1 MLLNPKKI
9 RCYKWDHRAGAGTGA
24 KIRGKVEPEPKV
36 NNFVSATLD
45 QALAEKAEKPC
56 GEDKTNKIN
65 VVVLFASF

>member
-45 QALAEKAEKPC
+45 QALAEKPC

-65 VVVLFASF
+65 VVVLFASFWV